1 MVWKGQNNVRNYKFL
16 AKYFHQYFQ
25 IFSNFYMQWKLADEI
40 LSIFQN
46 LQTNGKEREKTF
58 IQQLMRKEK
67 LIKVRLCFITD
78 CFIIPFKMI
87 IIFFISQAHSLRNFC
102 FLISR
107 WCKKYEKEKLGMAN
121 CWKLQIT
128 IFISKLISSF

>member
-1 MVWKGQNNVRNYKFL
+1 MVWKGQNNVL

-46 LQTNGKEREKTF
+46 LQSNGKEREKTF

-87 IIFFISQAHSLRNFC
+87 IIFFISQAYSLRNFC
-102 FLISR
+102 FLISG
-107 WCKKYEKEKLGMAN
+107 WCKKYEKEKLGMVN

-128 IFISKLISSF
+128 IFISKLISIF